1 MANAG
6 LLTPLDQYAQQYGW
20 KDRIAPSSLEAT
32 SLGGKLYGLPLQV
45 DLIGM
50 YYNQGL
56 FDKEGMTVPQTLDDL
71 VNFCKQA
78 KDKGYTPFAFADNEG
93 WEAFHQFSMTANQM
107 IGPEAMQNLIVNNQG
122 SWNTPEI
129 ITAIKSYFV
138 DLRDAGCF
146 SDDVNAL
153 KYEDGNSLFYS
164 EQAMVHSTGSWL
176 AGQITEN
183 MPDADVRF
191 MPFPELPGAKERAW
205 VSGVGSAYYI
215 TSGAKNPDAAAKF
228 LDFLFSPE
236 IVTRW
241 VQDASFIVPVQF
253 DTSTVQVSPLFK
265 SILDTLQQ
273 ASQQGTLF
281 GYNVDVL
288 APPQFNDVM
297 TNGFQAMLA
306 GDKSP
311 EQQAADLDA
320 AWKEGMQGQ
329 GTPQATPGS

>member
-1 MANAG
+1 M
-6 LLTPLDQYAQQYGW
+6 PQQYGW
-20 KDRIAPSSLEAT
+20 KERIAPSSLEAT

-107 IGPEAMQNLIVNNQG
+107 IGPEAMRDLIVNNQG

-129 ITAIKSYFV
+129 VTAIKSYFV

-153 KYEDGNSLFYS
+153 KYDDGNSLFYS

-191 MPFPELPGAKERAW
+191 MPFPELPGAKERVW

-215 TSGAKNPDAAAKF
+215 TAGSEESGCRGPVPRLPLLAGDR
-228 LDFLFSPE
+228 DQ
-236 IVTRW
+236 W
-241 VQDASFIVPVQF
+241 VQEASFIVPVQF
-253 DTSTVQVSPLFK
+253 DTVNGAGLAALQVDSRHACSRRRSRARSSDTTWTCWLRRSST
-265 SILDTLQQ
+265 T
-273 ASQQGTLF
+273 
-281 GYNVDVL
+281 
-288 APPQFNDVM
+288 
-297 TNGFQAMLA
+297 
-306 GDKSP
+306 
-311 EQQAADLDA
+311 
-320 AWKEGMQGQ
+320 
-329 GTPQATPGS
+329 

>member
-1 MANAG
+1 ME
-6 LLTPLDQYAQQYGW
+6 
-20 KDRIAPSSLEAT
+20 DRIAPSSLEAT

-56 FDKEGMTVPQTLDDL
+56 LDKEGMTVPQTLDDL

-129 ITAIKSYFV
+129 ITAIQSYFV

-191 MPFPELPGAKERAW
+191 MPFPELP
-205 VSGVGSAYYI
+205 
-215 TSGAKNPDAAAKF
+215 AAR
-228 LDFLFSPE
+228 SE
-236 IVTRW
+236 
-241 VQDASFIVPVQF
+241 
-253 DTSTVQVSPLFK
+253 
-265 SILDTLQQ
+265 
-273 ASQQGTLF
+273 
-281 GYNVDVL
+281 
-288 APPQFNDVM
+288 
-297 TNGFQAMLA
+297 
-306 GDKSP
+306 
-311 EQQAADLDA
+311 
-320 AWKEGMQGQ
+320 
-329 GTPQATPGS
+329 PGSPASALPTTSRPGRRIRMPRPNSSTFSSRRRL